1 MKKNEKFNRIIF
13 QAWFSWFHYWSSGC
27 NLQKSGMQ
35 LQKHR
40 QTCFVAVIQPQFLVA
55 KCIIVGLLGNRV
67 QSTRFW
73 TPNNTNTLQPAL
85 KMASK
90 KLPKVYQLGDTVAV
104 QRTRRSDKS
113 GLGEMGHGH
122 GEMRM
127 RRLLVIFLTVDDVRW
142 YSSYDQFGNF
152 ICSWYSQNW
161 GISWE
166 CGTFIT
172 KNTE

>member
-1 MKKNEKFNRIIF
+1 
-13 QAWFSWFHYWSSGC
+13 
-27 NLQKSGMQ
+27 
-35 LQKHR
+35 
-40 QTCFVAVIQPQFLVA
+40 
-55 KCIIVGLLGNRV
+55 
-67 QSTRFW
+67 
-73 TPNNTNTLQPAL
+73 
-85 KMASK
+85 MASK

-152 ICSWYSQNW
+152 ISVHDIPKIGEYHENAEHS
-161 GISWE
+161 
-166 CGTFIT
+166 
-172 KNTE
+172 